1 MIIIIINT
9 KKLII
14 IIIINKYNHDTLVVD
29 FHPSPRT
36 VPACSSVVTKTTTTR
51 LTCVCVCVFVFVCFA
66 EADLHKKANCRTI
79 SVPFVVLDYLP
90 KRLVVAA
97 F

>member
-1 MIIIIINT
+1 MIIN
-9 KKLII
+9 
-14 IIIINKYNHDTLVVD
+14 NHDALVD

-36 VPACSSVVTKTTTTR
+36 VPACSSAVVTKTTTTR

-97 F
+97 I